1 MDKDELLKQEVEEYI
16 SYRLTEGTKDFAV
29 YKVQVGENAFAYVVE
44 CKNDLSFVDWIK
56 MYEGTEQECYRVVG
70 YLDATVNST
79 ERIEK
84 LEKENEL
91 FKKANE
97 IIAQQ
102 RDGRDA
108 DISLLESRIEEL
120 EKQIEKMKNQKVFL
134 LQRIDS
140 YDNSID
146 KQFYT
151 TDEELAK
158 EWNNYYKRNY
168 YYGQAIEL
176 EDFSDKERIKEE
188 LESD

>member
-1 MDKDELLKQEVEEYI
+1 MDKDELLKQESEEYAKET
-16 SYRLTEGTKDFAV
+16 SSLAV
-29 YKVQVGENAFAYVVE
+29 KKFNPLEPKLLA
-44 CKNDLSFVDWIK
+44 I
-56 MYEGTEQECYRVVG
+56 G
-70 YLDATVNST
+70 YYDGAESR
-79 ERIEK
+79 EKRIE
-84 LEKENEL
+84 
-91 FKKANE
+91 
-97 IIAQQ
+97 
-102 RDGRDA
+102 G
-108 DISLLESRIEEL
+108 L

-134 LQRIDS
+134 LQRVDS

-176 EDFSDKERIKEE
+176 EEFSDKERIKEE